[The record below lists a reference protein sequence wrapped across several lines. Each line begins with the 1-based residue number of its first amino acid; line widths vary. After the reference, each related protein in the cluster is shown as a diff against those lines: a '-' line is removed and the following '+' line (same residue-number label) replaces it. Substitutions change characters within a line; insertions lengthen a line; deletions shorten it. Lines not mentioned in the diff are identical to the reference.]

1 MAGRKSNSRPQARG
15 EYLGLPVLPDP
26 RRTNEVLESDP
37 SKSDVAVPGSGEN
50 VQQSASQT
58 DADGNV
64 GDSSDRREASAAAD
78 PPDSLRGA
86 ASDSHS
92 NATTIA
98 APAVPQNECALIGH
112 TIGDRY
118 RVVELLGRGGMGA
131 VYRADHIHIKKS
143 FAFKVLHPELTH
155 HSEAVKRFERE
166 AIAAARIDHPNVAT
180 AIDFGNLP
188 TGEFY
193 LVLNYVQG
201 HSLRELLDR
210 EHALSEARTVRI
222 ARQIASALAAAHGA
236 NIVHRDLKPDNVML
250 VDGSNE
256 PDFVKVLDFGIA
268 KIRSDELSDEP
279 AITRFGTVFGTPEY
293 MSPEQAL
300 GQTVD
305 ARSNLYSLGIMM
317 YEMLAGVTPFADE
330 QLVTVL
336 SRHMTETPAALDRIA
351 PELWAIIERLLAK
364 RPEGRPNSAEDVIQA
379 IDALPLTLLG
389 VALGRGSRGSLASG
403 SFSALETTDTI
414 LAVDGTTIGSSI
426 LGRELMRSQG
436 ALGAQPF
443 SLPPWL
449 KQQVTVAGKP
459 LPWVLIA
466 FASGL
471 VLATVALTLALGS
484 VFSESDDTAT
494 TTNSAQADRAAIRS
508 EQERRIAEWS
518 RLAALGDV
526 EALKALEARPEPAR
540 AASEW
545 AAIGA
550 GRMHAK
556 RYVDATTAYERALT
570 LDARTTAT
578 PQTVSDL
585 YDAAQ
590 QPESSEAALAIA
602 LKYLGSRGADLVY
615 AIYDGVL
622 AAKLPKLDRKKLRAM
637 LESKE
642 LEQQAS
648 DALKAQLSL
657 DSAKSCQEYR
667 ALLPQIKTHGD
678 TRALKQLRKLTYARG
693 CGLLGLGDCYGCL
706 RSSRALADALEA
718 AKSRPAPTF

>member
-1 MAGRKSNSRPQARG
+1 VGSR
-15 EYLGLPVLPDP
+15 
-26 RRTNEVLESDP
+26 
-37 SKSDVAVPGSGEN
+37 
-50 VQQSASQT
+50 
-58 DADGNV
+58 DAD
-64 GDSSDRREASAAAD
+64 
-78 PPDSLRGA
+78 
-86 ASDSHS
+86 SDSHS
-92 NATTIA
+92 DDIANAHTASVEAQSETT
-98 APAVPQNECALIGH
+98 LIGQ

-118 RVVELLGRGGMGA
+118 RVVQLLGRGGMGA
-131 VYRADHIHIKKS
+131 VYRADHVHIKKS

-155 HSEAVKRFERE
+155 HSEAVRRFERE

-188 TGEFY
+188 SGEFY
-193 LVLNYVQG
+193 LVLDYVQG

-210 EHALSEARTVRI
+210 EPVLAEARTVRI

-256 PDFVKVLDFGIA
+256 PDYVKVLDFGIA
-268 KIRSDELSDEP
+268 KIRSDELTDEP

-300 GQTVD
+300 GQPVD
-305 ARSNLYSLGIMM
+305 ARSDLYSLGIMM
-317 YEMLAGVTPFADE
+317 YEMLAGTTPFADE

-336 SRHMTETPAALDRIA
+336 SRHMTETPAPLDRIA

-364 RPEGRPNSAEDVIQA
+364 RPEGRPSSAEAVIQA
-379 IDALPLTLLG
+379 IDALPLALLG
-389 VALGRGSRGSLASG
+389 VTVARGSRGSLASG
-403 SFSALETTDTI
+403 SFAALETTDTI
-414 LAVDGTTIGSSI
+414 LAVDGVT
-426 LGRELMRSQG
+426 LGTPVLG
-436 ALGAQPF
+436 PDALRGQRVVDAQPF

-466 FASGL
+466 LASGL

-484 VFSESDDTAT
+484 VFSTPEDASGTAS
-494 TTNSAQADRAAIRS
+494 SAQAERSANRS
-508 EQERRIAEWS
+508 EQERQLAEWS

-526 EALKALEARPEPAR
+526 EALKSLEARPEPAR
-540 AASEW
+540 SASEW

-556 RYVDATTAYERALT
+556 RYAEATAAYERALT

-578 PQTVSDL
+578 PQTASDL
-585 YDAAQ
+585 YEAAQ
-590 QPESSEAALAIA
+590 QPESSDRSLGIA

-622 AAKLPKLDRKKLRAM
+622 AAKIPKLDKKKLRTL

-648 DALKAQLSL
+648 EALKTQLSL
-657 DSAKSCQEYR
+657 DSAKSCQDYR
-667 ALLPQIKTHGD
+667 ALLPKIKTHGD
-678 TRALKQLRKLTYARG
+678 ARALKQLRKLTYDRG

-706 RSSRALADALEA
+706 RSTRALADALEA